1 MFLHAVLRFLCLLV
15 SVRTMHLPQYPN
27 PSILVDTKPQSH
39 CQLSATYHAISQASR
54 VPWKVPKQIPSHY
67 LTLRTKAQWSLV
79 SLFSASCRWPLV
91 EIYKL
96 RERKKR
102 RISVARR
109 PNTRTHTILLP
120 DIGFKGNSELSTGTA
135 RHEVHSEDLW
145 YEMDR
150 KETRH
155 EMGGGNTKHKA
166 DDKATILE
174 L

>member
-1 MFLHAVLRFLCLLV
+1 MAACIAYIVVKL
-15 SVRTMHLPQYPN
+15 
-27 PSILVDTKPQSH
+27 
-39 CQLSATYHAISQASR
+39 
-54 VPWKVPKQIPSHY
+54 
-67 LTLRTKAQWSLV
+67 
-79 SLFSASCRWPLV
+79 
-91 EIYKL
+91 YKL

-120 DIGFKGNSELSTGTA
+120 DIGFGGKPELSTDTA

-155 EMGGGNTKHKA
+155 DMDGGNTKHKS
-166 DDKATILE
+166 DDKATIPE